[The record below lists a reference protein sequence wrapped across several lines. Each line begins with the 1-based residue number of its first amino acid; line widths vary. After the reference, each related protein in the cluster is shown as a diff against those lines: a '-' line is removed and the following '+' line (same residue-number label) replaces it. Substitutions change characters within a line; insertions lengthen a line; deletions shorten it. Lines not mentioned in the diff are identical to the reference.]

1 MGKKQVMVPV
11 NEVDLTEVKYVP
23 EKFETP
29 HLTGFW
35 FKLFVKVMEAP
46 LIGSLITSHLKQKNG
61 MTEIL
66 KNTVIPEVPMFIP
79 QFPLQDPEPGVVCL
93 EEDGKPE
100 ERVDLALKCLPHYDP
115 SSSWNSGSGEPF
127 RFRYWKI
134 RDYGYAYRSKFTT
147 PSMVAEQFISAIEV
161 LNDKQP
167 SAPLLISFDPKEV
180 RRQAAASTQR
190 FEEGTL
196 IC

>member
-1 MGKKQVMVPV
+1 MYM
-11 NEVDLTEVKYVP
+11 NL
-23 EKFETP
+23 
-29 HLTGFW
+29 
-35 FKLFVKVMEAP
+35 
-46 LIGSLITSHLKQKNG
+46 
-61 MTEIL
+61 
-66 KNTVIPEVPMFIP
+66 
-79 QFPLQDPEPGVVCL
+79 DPEPCVVCL

-100 ERVDLALKCLPHYDP
+100 ERLDLALKCLPHYDP

-127 RFRYWKI
+127 PFRYWKI

-147 PSMVAEQFISAIEV
+147 PSMASDFPLIFLFWSSSRVIKSSIVLKVAEHFISAIEV

-167 SAPLLISFDPKEV
+167 SALLLISFDPEEV

-190 FEEGTL
+190 FEEGIL